1 MGSGTEVNP
10 AVLRRL
16 RVLGPVSA
24 IVYLFL
30 LRESGVEAGEWF
42 ECSARKVTEGLELS
56 DKPVRRALR
65 YLEDLDIIEVDAAQ
79 NQSSLTRMRMV
90 PFLPVDKSLSD
101 PVDNYSAP
109 VNSTGATP
117 SSFHFD
123 LTEEQV
129 KPQVSIPAVVNST
142 GADDSGT
149 YILDTGLFALGGS
162 AEGGDVDYEKVIIDE
177 WFARWWKAY
186 PRAEAKQ
193 RAYAEFLKAVTR
205 VEFAKI
211 LDGAERYAAHCRD
224 QKLPTVSIAHPSTW
238 LHQSRWTDKYAAP
251 KKSDTFA
258 AARGADYYS
267 DC

>member
-42 ECSARKVTEGLELS
+42 ECSTKKVREGLELS

-79 NQSSLTRMRMV
+79 NQRTATRMRMV
-90 PFLPVDKSLSD
+90 SFLPVDKSSIP
-101 PVDNYSAP
+101 PVDNYSAA
-109 VNSTGATP
+109 VNSTEAPP

-129 KPQVSIPAVVNST
+129 KPQVNTSAAVNST
-142 GADDSGT
+142 EADDSEAL
-149 YILDTGLFALGGS
+149 IIDTGLFALGGS
-162 AEGGDVDYEKVIIDE
+162 AEGGVNYEQELIDVQ
-177 WFARWWKAY
+177 F
-186 PRAEAKQ
+186 
-193 RAYAEFLKAVTR
+193 
-205 VEFAKI
+205 VEFWALYPPSGSSKPKSYIAFNKAIRKI
-211 LDGAERYAAHCRD
+211 EFSVMMSAVHSYIEYLKQPKSYTCKMAA
-224 QKLPTVSIAHPSTW
+224 TW
-238 LHQSRWTDKYAAP
+238 LNQECWGNRYPAA